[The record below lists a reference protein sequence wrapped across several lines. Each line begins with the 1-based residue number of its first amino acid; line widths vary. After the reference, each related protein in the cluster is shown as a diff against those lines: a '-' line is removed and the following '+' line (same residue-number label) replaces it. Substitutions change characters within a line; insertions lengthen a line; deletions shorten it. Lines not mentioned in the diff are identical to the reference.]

1 MDTSTSSI
9 MPLLQNRGRC
19 VSLEEN
25 LDVFLAASDA
35 PTEEQDG
42 SVLGKGDTLSY
53 FSSLYRP
60 RRSSVSGSSHEHA
73 ATAAEDEVMS
83 SINKRQPSSL
93 VLDEEDEIKMAPPKK
108 MAKKKN
114 QTRITEFY
122 GEGVDDTDY
131 IIHPTHLLF
140 NQYPKAPKRFLGLS
154 VGCFAPLWDA
164 PTHLST
170 TMGCASTTEEIVPST
185 LSICSQPTK
194 HNTISS
200 SCLLIKLTALS
211 SDKLNN
217 KDTFL

>member
-35 PTEEQDG
+35 STEEQDG

-53 FSSLYRP
+53 LSSLYRP

-83 SINKRQPSSL
+83 SINKRQLSSL

-122 GEGVDDTDY
+122 GEGVDNTGY
-131 IIHPTHLLF
+131 IIHPTHLSF
-140 NQYPKAPKRFLGLS
+140 TQYPKAPKKVSRTKRRVLCS
-154 VGCFAPLWDA
+154 V
-164 PTHLST
+164 
-170 TMGCASTTEEIVPST
+170 MGCSNTSFHNGGMCFNHGGSRSINPINLFSTHQT
-185 LSICSQPTK
+185 
-194 HNTISS
+194 
-200 SCLLIKLTALS
+200 
-211 SDKLNN
+211 
-217 KDTFL
+217 